1 MSKPLSAIDC
11 ISPALALTKKQLFA
25 PFRIKRWLRLA
36 VVCMLTGDF
45 AGGGGGGGNFNYPI
59 SHGKSGRSLADFP
72 HMDWGKIL
80 PWLPWIAAGVLLI
93 FALVLVFIYVA
104 SVYRFVLLDSV
115 LYDRCEL
122 KGSWGRWER
131 YGRSYFFWSLSL
143 SAIFV
148 AGMGLLFGV
157 PVLIA
162 WQSGLF
168 HHPGE
173 HIAALVIGGIAL
185 FFVFVAYIVT
195 GAVIGLFA
203 KDFCIPIMAMDEV
216 GVLKAW
222 RRLFPIVAAEKLAF
236 VFYVLM
242 KIVLAIA
249 AAILAGIVTVVLILL
264 LLIPLGIAGV
274 LLFLVGKAMGLTFGL
289 ATISALVILG
299 GILLMGLFYLL
310 AIISTPFM
318 VFFQSYVLHFI
329 GARYPGVGT
338 ILFPAPPEAPPVTP
352 GEMQPMLELP
362 PQPEPAG

>member
-1 MSKPLSAIDC
+1 
-11 ISPALALTKKQLFA
+11 
-25 PFRIKRWLRLA
+25 
-36 VVCMLTGDF
+36 
-45 AGGGGGGGNFNYPI
+45 
-59 SHGKSGRSLADFP
+59 
-72 HMDWGKIL
+72 
-80 PWLPWIAAGVLLI
+80 
-93 FALVLVFIYVA
+93 
-104 SVYRFVLLDSV
+104 
-115 LYDRCEL
+115 
-122 KGSWGRWER
+122 
-131 YGRSYFFWSLSL
+131 
-143 SAIFV
+143 
-148 AGMGLLFGV
+148 
-157 PVLIA
+157 LIA
-162 WQSGLF
+162 
-168 HHPGE
+168 
-173 HIAALVIGGIAL
+173 
-185 FFVFVAYIVT
+185 YILI

-216 GVLKAW
+216 GIIKAW

-289 ATISALVILG
+289 ATICALVILG

-329 GARYPGVGT
+329 GSRYPGVGT
-338 ILFPAPPEAPPVTP
+338 ILFPTPPEAPPVTP
-352 GEMQPMLELP
+352 ADMPPMLELP